1 MNRLTAL
8 LALVLIFP
16 LAAHADEASRRAK
29 SEELITLLHADRMST
44 QVTENVMQQ
53 TTAITTQKAGGTLS
67 PETKTAL
74 ADFQKKLVAVME
86 PQVGWKAIEPDYIR
100 LYAAAFTDE
109 ELDGM
114 LAFYKSAAGKALLE
128 KMPDVNQQ
136 TGKILQSKFAALQP
150 QLKQM
155 LTDFESTVP
164 PKASGP
170 PTLTS
175 PPPYLPTPPAP
186 TTAPT
191 LPPAKSTPQ

>member
-86 PQVGWKAIEPDYIR
+86 PQVGWK
-100 LYAAAFTDE
+100 AAAFTDE